1 MPRGP
6 RRGAFFRLCA
16 ARRTPLCA
24 AANRDGFATVVLPP
38 KVGGRVP
45 AMRPLPGDR
54 ATDGGTRP
62 SAKTPP
68 RLADRR
74 GEALAPWGSF
84 SWPLWRQLAKF
95 GRLGSRLLVT
105 RPPALEQRP
114 TRFPRRP
121 LGVHA
126 FPPGPPS
133 TPSPLVVGH
142 PVIGHSAPS
151 GAALP
156 SPCARARGGKTKY
169 EGKSSRR

>member
-6 RRGAFFRLCA
+6 RRGAFLRSRKPGRLCD
-16 ARRTPLCA
+16 C
-24 AANRDGFATVVLPP
+24 GFSAQ
-38 KVGGRVP
+38 GGR
-45 AMRPLPGDR
+45 ASLRPLPGDR

-74 GEALAPWGSF
+74 GEALAPWHPF

-114 TRFPRRP
+114 ARFPRRP

-126 FPPGPPS
+126 LPPGPPS
-133 TPSPLVVGH
+133 SPSSLVVGYRSSGIPRLPARPFPRPAPGLGEARQNMREKVRGDKRNGLTC
-142 PVIGHSAPS
+142 PV
-151 GAALP
+151 
-156 SPCARARGGKTKY
+156 
-169 EGKSSRR
+169 